1 LTPLVE
7 RFLVANLVADPDDTE
22 GAVFHLPGFGR
33 SRELHEDVVIFELI
47 DLVQNDDANVE
58 ASVENLPKTPVAIGR
73 GDTRRRNRHTRLVAV
88 VERLGDRPDCLR
100 LGGILKA
107 IDVCHVDMDAI
118 LGGGLSQILRDV
130 L

>member
-1 LTPLVE
+1 MMMP
-7 RFLVANLVADPDDTE
+7 
-22 GAVFHLPGFGR
+22 
-33 SRELHEDVVIFELI
+33 
-47 DLVQNDDANVE
+47 NVE
-58 ASVENLPKTPVAIGR
+58 ASVENLQKTPVAIGR